1 MDQEMEEKSEEAS
14 AMAGAKNHGSSG
26 TDSGMESVL
35 RESKLSKQHK
45 NVIHRT
51 VKKWEDQ
58 IQEELGKEN
67 EDIEKALADPKKL
80 RK

>member
-1 MDQEMEEKSEEAS
+1 MEQEMEEKSEEAS
-14 AMAGAKNHGSSG
+14 AMAKHHGSSG

-51 VKKWEDQ
+51 VKKWDEL
-58 IQEELGKEN
+58 IKEELGKEN
-67 EDIEKALADPKKL
+67 ESIEKALNDPKKL

>member
-1 MDQEMEEKSEEAS
+1 MEERSEEHS
-14 AMAGAKNHGSSG
+14 SVVRQGSSA

-51 VKKWEDQ
+51 IKKWDEMV
-58 IQEELGKEN
+58 
-67 EDIEKALADPKKL
+67 
-80 RK
+80 